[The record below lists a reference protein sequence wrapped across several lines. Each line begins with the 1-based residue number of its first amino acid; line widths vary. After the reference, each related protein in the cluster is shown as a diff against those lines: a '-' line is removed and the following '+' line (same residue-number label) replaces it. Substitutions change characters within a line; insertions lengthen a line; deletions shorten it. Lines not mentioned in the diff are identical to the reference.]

1 MGAWVVINARWYY
14 DAGIQAV
21 GLKQVAAIS
30 YSALQR
36 PNCRC
41 ARAAAIAK
49 YKGRHQWFDARSG
62 ISQTEPQPVAGWLQQ
77 RAVSPPICTP
87 WNEAPAEVDDIPV
100 MHTLPILL
108 RRKSTRAPTDYEARE
123 GIPM

>member
-77 RAVSPPICTP
+77 RAVSPPY
-87 WNEAPAEVDDIPV
+87 A
-100 MHTLPILL
+100 LL
-108 RRKSTRAPTDYEARE
+108 GTKRPPKSTIYP
-123 GIPM
+123 